1 MGTKANVLIGTA
13 EITLGV
19 GVLARVVG
27 YTTDGVTMSVKSDYF
42 HAKSEENVGTLK
54 RYLTN
59 QEVEVA
65 LNIAEGALVDL
76 ADAIPGSS
84 LTGAVL
90 TLGGATLQEKR
101 LTLRGITP
109 GGLDRV
115 IILTLVNPIGE
126 VSMPY
131 KKGEVSIVPVVFS
144 ALVADSGEFG
154 EVTDAQAAAPT
165 LLVGASTKSNAA
177 GTIIEAKFSKKM
189 GVPTGKHLEFWFTE
203 ESTGVRAF
211 SLAAING
218 GNDATIDLTVSGV
231 AIVAGKLLA
240 LYYALGSEKS
250 DDIGILRSF
259 SAQTVVPRA

>member
-27 YTTDGVTMSVKSDYF
+27 YTTDGVTMNVKSDYF

-54 RYLTN
+54 RYLID
-59 QEVEVA
+59 QGIEVT
-65 LNIAEGALVDL
+65 LNMAEGTLVDL

-84 LTGAVL
+84 LVGAVL
-90 TLGGATLQEKR
+90 TLGGATLQEHR
-101 LTLRGITP
+101 LTLRGMTP
-109 GGLDRV
+109 GGRDRV

-144 ALVADSGEFG
+144 ALVDDSGEFG

-165 LLVGASTKSNAA
+165 LTVGANTKSNAA
-177 GTIIEAKFSKKM
+177 GTIIEAKFSKNM
-189 GVPTGKHLEFWFTE
+189 ADPAGKHLEFWFTE
-203 ESTGVRAF
+203 ADFGSVRSF
-211 SLAAING
+211 SLASVAGDI
-218 GNDATIDLTVSGV
+218 ISLTVSGV
-231 AIVAGKLLA
+231 VITSGKALA
-240 LYYALGSEKS
+240 LYYSLGSVKS
-250 DDIGILRSF
+250 TDIGVLASF
-259 SAQTVVPRA
+259 TAQTVVPRA

>member
-1 MGTKANVLIGTA
+1 MGTTANVLIGTA

-19 GVLARVVG
+19 GVLAQVVG
-27 YTTDGVTMSVKSDYF
+27 YTEDGVTMNVKSDYF
-42 HAKSEENVGTLK
+42 HTKSEENVGTLK
-54 RYLTN
+54 RYLIN

-65 LNIAEGALVDL
+65 LNMAEGTIVNL

-84 LTGAVL
+84 LVGAVL
-90 TLGGATLQEKR
+90 TLGGATLQEHR

-109 GGLDRV
+109 GGRDRV

-144 ALVADSGEFG
+144 ALVDDSGEFG

-165 LLVGASTKSNAA
+165 LIVGANTKSNAA
-177 GTIIEAKFSKKM
+177 GTIIEAKFSKNM
-189 GVPTGKHLEFWFTE
+189 ADPAGKHLEFWFTE
-203 ESTGVRAF
+203 ADFGSVRSF
-211 SLAAING
+211 SLASVVT
-218 GNDATIDLTVSGV
+218 DTISLTVSGV
-231 AIVAGKLLA
+231 PITSGKALA
-240 LYYALGSEKS
+240 LYYVLGSVKS
-250 DDIGILRSF
+250 TDIGVLASF

>member
-54 RYLTN
+54 RYLID

-65 LNIAEGALVDL
+65 LNIAEGALLDL

-84 LTGAVL
+84 LNGAGTIL

-109 GGLDRV
+109 GGRDRV
-115 IILTLVNPIGE
+115 IVLTLVNPIGE

-144 ALVADSGEFG
+144 ALVADTGKFG
-154 EVTDAQAAAPT
+154 EVTDAQADAPT
-165 LLVGASTKSNAA
+165 LTVGADTKSNAA
-177 GTIIEAKFSKKM
+177 GTIIEAKFSKNM
-189 GVPTGKHLEFWFTE
+189 ADPVGKHLEFWFTE
-203 ESTGVRAF
+203 ADFGSIRAF
-211 SLAAING
+211 SLASVAA
-218 GNDATIDLTVSGV
+218 ATISLTVSGV
-231 AIVAGKLLA
+231 AITSGKALA
-240 LYYALGSEKS
+240 LYYSLGSVKS
-250 DDIGILRSF
+250 TDIGVLASF
-259 SAQTVVPRA
+259 TAKTVVPRA